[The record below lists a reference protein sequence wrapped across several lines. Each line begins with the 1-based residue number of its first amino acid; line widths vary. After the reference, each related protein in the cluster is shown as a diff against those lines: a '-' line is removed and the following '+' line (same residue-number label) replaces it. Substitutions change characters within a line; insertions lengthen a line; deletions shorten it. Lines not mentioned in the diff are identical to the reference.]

1 MTSAERTRDDLDNRI
16 IWLETQLADA
26 ARKQEIAAAR
36 VVALKKR
43 ITELGRLIMKPL
55 DDA

>member
-1 MTSAERTRDDLDNRI
+1 MTSAERDRDDLESRI

-26 ARKQEIAAAR
+26 ISKQEPAAAR
-36 VVALKKR
+36 VVVLKRR

-55 DDA
+55 DS

>member
-1 MTSAERTRDDLDNRI
+1 MTSAERDRDDLESRI

-43 ITELGRLIMKPL
+43 ITELGRLIMKPR
-55 DDA
+55 DP